1 MALFRNFGVNRR
13 NRLCGVQKYA
23 SAQFLDFLEL
33 AENCAFLDRK
43 LISALNEIVDG
54 QRLEKLHS
62 SAAQGS
68 RKNKFAILGV
78 EAPAWQGAKTQE
90 YLDIPSFRNA
100 ARRDASASKM

>member
-1 MALFRNFGVNRR
+1 MGVNPGRIFSAPSSMRQRKPTYLSFRPQTALFRNF
-13 NRLCGVQKYA
+13 
-23 SAQFLDFLEL
+23 
-33 AENCAFLDRK
+33 
-43 LISALNEIVDG
+43 LISYNLRKMTYFWIGNY
-54 QRLEKLHS
+54 LK
-62 SAAQGS
+62 GS